1 VSETSGTDIYGNLP
15 VTREIYAL
23 SADIKQGDSGA
34 PMLALDGS
42 VAGLIFASS
51 AIDDQTGYA
60 LTAKQFMTAVNA
72 VSTAN
77 SDMPAVSTGECSGV
91 R

>member
-1 VSETSGTDIYGNLP
+1 
-15 VTREIYAL
+15 
-23 SADIKQGDSGA
+23 
-34 PMLALDGS
+34 

-77 SDMPAVSTGECSGV
+77 SDLPAVSTGECSGV